1 MFFNTFDQALE
12 TLSIP
17 NGQWCITIG
26 HSKDSYESFSHAG
39 NVLHCIGQGRKR
51 SPGHPSGHQSLEAQ
65 MLLKSPQHLYPTFRI
80 YSNYVEYMGT
90 YRLISYSKKM
100 SFQGFM
106 YYEYKLFREKKFI
119 LQTKSKSKVSFDLQE
134 APSKTEAET
143 VTDPVVT
150 VNQVK
155 LVPVVGPEVG
165 CFPSC
170 V

>member
-1 MFFNTFDQALE
+1 MFFKTFDQALE

-26 HSKDSYESFSHAG
+26 HSKDSYESFSHGG
-39 NVLHCIGQGRKR
+39 NVLLCIGQGLKR
-51 SPGHPSGHQSLEAQ
+51 SPGHPSGHQSLETQ
-65 MLLKSPQHLYPTFRI
+65 MLLKSSQHLYPTFRI

-119 LQTKSKSKVSFDLQE
+119 LQGKSKSKVSFDLQKT
-134 APSKTEAET
+134 PHKTEAET

-155 LVPVVGPEVG
+155 LVSVVGPEVT
-165 CFPSC
+165 CLPSC
-170 V
+170 